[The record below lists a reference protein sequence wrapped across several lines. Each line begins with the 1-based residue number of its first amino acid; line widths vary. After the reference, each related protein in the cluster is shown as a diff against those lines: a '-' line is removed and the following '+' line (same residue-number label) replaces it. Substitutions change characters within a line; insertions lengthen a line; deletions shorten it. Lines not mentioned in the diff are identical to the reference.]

1 MRSIPLRPCAVL
13 RVQAVRVGLVALL
26 GLGALQVSAQKPP
39 QLQEFS
45 WRGSLVLPEA
55 GNPLHGQG
63 VSVVRLDIPAAGLA
77 HLQGSQAQDV
87 RVFNLAGE
95 AVPLVRLG
103 APATTS
109 PTPVRTARLAAYPLF
124 APNAKTAVRN
134 AVEVQLDESVGST
147 RAWVRWESGGS
158 AQGKA
163 DAASPLPAVLL
174 DLRQQA
180 QPLQA
185 LELDVQLPPNT
196 LVPVTVAVSPDL
208 KTWTTVDTTGPL
220 YRFDGADAPAST
232 MLTFKSALH
241 VKDRYLRLG
250 WAAQGVQ
257 VRGAVG
263 VVAQDTPAATRVRL
277 PLSAGTL
284 NERESQ
290 TWTWSFATPIQA
302 LVLSSRDDATMLPVR
317 IQGRNDAAE
326 PWHTLGSGVVYRITQ
341 GTEVRNNGAFALG
354 GASVRQLRVQALSGQ
369 LLPTKGLQAALEFDP
384 VRMAFL
390 TQGQGPFT
398 LAVGR
403 AATPPAW
410 GDAAVLA
417 GAVGQALDDLPAA
430 KVASAVIAQAA
441 LDVPVSGAVAQWLP
455 AGVTLRTALLW
466 LVLGLGVLILGTVAM
481 ALLRHLGAAKTQDP
495 TVSVK

>member
-1 MRSIPLRPCAVL
+1 M
-13 RVQAVRVGLVALL
+13 
-26 GLGALQVSAQKPP
+26 
-39 QLQEFS
+39 
-45 WRGSLVLPEA
+45 
-55 GNPLHGQG
+55 
-63 VSVVRLDIPAAGLA
+63 
-77 HLQGSQAQDV
+77 
-87 RVFNLAGE
+87 
-95 AVPLVRLG
+95 
-103 APATTS
+103 
-109 PTPVRTARLAAYPLF
+109 
-124 APNAKTAVRN
+124 
-134 AVEVQLDESVGST
+134 EVQLDEGAGST
-147 RAWVRWESGGS
+147 RAWVRWESGGA
-158 AQGKA
+158 AQAKT

-174 DLRQQA
+174 DLRSQT

-185 LELDVQLPPNT
+185 LELDLQLPPNT

-220 YRFDGADAPAST
+220 YRFDGVDAPAST

-302 LVLSSRDDATMLPVR
+302 LVLTSRDDATLLPVR

-326 PWHTLGSGVVYRITQ
+326 PWRTLGSGVVYRVTQ
-341 GTEVRNNGAFALG
+341 GTEVRSNGAFALG
-354 GASVRQLRVQALSGQ
+354 GASVRQLRVQALPGQ
-369 LLPTKGLQAALEFDP
+369 SLPAKGLQAALEFDP
-384 VRMAFL
+384 VRMVFL

-403 AATPPAW
+403 ASTPSAW

-466 LVLGLGVLILGTVAM
+466 LVLGLGVLILGAVAM
-481 ALLRHLGAAKTQDP
+481 ALLRHLGAANAQDP
-495 TVSVK
+495 TTGAK

>member
-1 MRSIPLRPCAVL
+1 MSSIPLRTCAEL
-13 RVQAVRVGLVALL
+13 HVQALRLGLAALL

-45 WRGSLVLPEA
+45 WRGSLVLPQA
-55 GNPLHGQG
+55 GNPLQGQNT
-63 VSVVRLDIPAAGLA
+63 SVVRLDIPAAGLA
-77 HLQGSQAQDV
+77 HLQGRQAEDV

-103 APATTS
+103 AAAATS
-109 PTPVRTARLAAYPLF
+109 PTPARTARFAAYPLF

-134 AVEVQLDESVGST
+134 AVEVQLDESAGST
-147 RAWVRWESGGS
+147 RAWVRWESGGA

-174 DLRQQA
+174 DLRQQT

-208 KTWTTVDTTGPL
+208 KTWTTVGTTGPL
-220 YRFDGADAPAST
+220 YRFDGTDAPANAT
-232 MLTFKSALH
+232 LTFKSALH

-250 WAAQGVQ
+250 WAANDVQ
-257 VRGAVG
+257 LRGALG
-263 VVAQDTPAATRVRL
+263 VVAQDAPPATRVRL
-277 PLSAGTL
+277 PLSAGAL

-302 LVLSSRDDATMLPVR
+302 LVLTSGDDATMLPVR

-326 PWHTLGSGVVYRITQ
+326 PWRTLGAGVVYRVTQ
-341 GTEVRNNGAFALG
+341 GTEVRSNGAFALG
-354 GASVRQLRVQALSGQ
+354 GVSVRQLRVQALPGQ
-369 LLPTKGLQAALEFDP
+369 SLPAKGLQAALEFDP
-384 VRMAFL
+384 VRMVFL
-390 TQGQGPFT
+390 TQGQGPYT

-403 AATPPAW
+403 ASTPPAW

-441 LDVPVSGAVAQWLP
+441 LDVPVSGPMAQWLP
-455 AGVTLRTALLW
+455 AGVTLRSALLW

-481 ALLRHLGAAKTQDP
+481 ALLRHLGGANAKGP
-495 TVSVK
+495 TAGTP